1 MDEYVNKLSTA
12 FTESNKAIDE
22 NGQKLI
28 ILIDEAM
35 NPIPNPSYTNQA
47 KEFFGFK
54 ETIGNTVLKE
64 LQTFLMN
71 DNGIDLNSE
80 KYPKLQIN
88 FEFYKKIG
96 LKIETE
102 ILYSYIYYF
111 FYILLKYIVQPIMD
125 DQKKKKNILLREI
138 LENNN
143 QVFLEYINYNFFTN
157 EHFDN
162 DNLDSG
168 IINLNR
174 ATSES
179 VHNRLRRPSLESVQT
194 TSSANNATSIVTSRE
209 LEHLANQN
217 LETSSNNKKIEPHNF
232 QSFKTKFVEIH
243 KFISTFL
250 NYTDEQIQNEENQK
264 LLNKQ
269 FEVLLSNIK
278 GLDI

>member
-1 MDEYVNKLSTA
+1 MDEYVNKVSTA

-88 FEFYKKIG
+88 YEFYKKID
-96 LKIETE
+96 LKNENE

-138 LENNN
+138 LKNNN

-174 ATSES
+174 A
-179 VHNRLRRPSLESVQT
+179 SLGSRANSESVQT